1 MEMYDT
7 IKLSELSEQEKQLK
21 HKVAIGKA
29 VYYAVFAGC
38 NKTTPVVL
46 AVGSRLSAIEKT
58 VCTLVDVRD
67 VDSLNVYEFNL
78 AKTDEAISNDDD
90 DEYSEDITHV
100 PFTMDDIDQ
109 GTHLISFELT
119 SAHTNA
125 LLKKLK
131 RSHANLSGCCVGNTI
146 SIFVTSD
153 ESVDLVDLISR
164 VNII

>member
-7 IKLSELSEQEKQLK
+7 IKLSELSKQEKQLK
-21 HKVAIGKA
+21 HKVSIGKA

-58 VCTLVDVRD
+58 VCALVDVRD
-67 VDSLNVYEFNL
+67 VDSLNVYEFDLGKN
-78 AKTDEAISNDDD
+78 DEAISND

-131 RSHANLSGCCVGNTI
+131 RSHANLGGCCVGNTI